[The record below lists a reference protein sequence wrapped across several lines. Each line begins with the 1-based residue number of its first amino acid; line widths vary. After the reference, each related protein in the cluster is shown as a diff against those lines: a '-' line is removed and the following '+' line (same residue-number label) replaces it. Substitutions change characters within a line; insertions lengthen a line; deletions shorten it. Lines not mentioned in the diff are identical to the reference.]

1 VSLAL
6 STLIYEWRRYLAAVI
21 ALAFS
26 GLLILAEVGM
36 FVGIGKSYTA
46 TIDRS
51 PADVMVM
58 APKSE
63 SLMNGG
69 NGLPRRFM
77 PLMYMHPE
85 VVSVADLDG
94 DGALFQTIST
104 DPKVKKKREYVQI
117 MAVDLQPGS
126 VTLPRDYG
134 PDAVAA
140 LSEPF
145 AIAVDE
151 TTLPRLGV
159 KVGDKAILNGKV
171 IHVRYVLHG
180 YANVSQPMVAMS
192 RDTLRM
198 LGLAST
204 GERVGPLMIK
214 IRDPNRAVIVR
225 DQLNAVS
232 KGQYRAWTRQELA
245 KANDK
250 ALMKEQIIGLMMNF
264 TIALGFLIGTGIT
277 WQTLRGAILS
287 NIKEF
292 ASLRALGVSMG
303 SLRRIVIEL
312 SFWVGVTGLVTTAF
326 LVCGVRKLG
335 ELAGVPMAF
344 PVEYLV
350 MAVVMLMLIS
360 IGSGFLSLGVL
371 KKSQPADLLR

>member
-1 VSLAL
+1 MSLAL
-6 STLIYEWRRYLAAVI
+6 ATLLYEWRRYLAAVI

-36 FVGIGKSYTA
+36 FVGLGKSYTA

-58 APKSE
+58 APKAE

-69 NGLPRRFM
+69 NSLPRRFM

-94 DGALFQTIST
+94 DGALFQSMPGP
-104 DPKVKKKREYVQI
+104 DGKKKREYVQI

-134 PDAVAA
+134 PDAVTA

-145 AIAVDE
+145 SIAADE
-151 TTLPRLGV
+151 TSLGRLGV
-159 KVGDKAILNGKV
+159 KVGDRAIMNGKV
-171 IHVRYVLHG
+171 VRLRYVLHG

-204 GERVGPLMIK
+204 GEQVGPMMIK
-214 IRDPNRAVIVR
+214 IRDPARAEIVR
-225 DQLNAVS
+225 DQLNAAG
-232 KGQYRAWTRQELA
+232 KGQYRAWTRTELA
-245 KANDK
+245 QANER
-250 ALMKEQIIGLMMNF
+250 ALMKEQIIGIMMNF
-264 TIALGFLIGTGIT
+264 TIGLGFLIGTGIT

-312 SFWVGVTGLVTTAF
+312 AFWVGVTGLVATAA
-326 LVCGVRKLG
+326 LVWGVSKLG
-335 ELAGVPMAF
+335 TLAGVPMAF
-344 PVEYLV
+344 PFDYLA
-350 MAVVMLMLIS
+350 MVVIMLMLIS
-360 IGSGFLSLGVL
+360 LGSGFLSLGVL

>member
-6 STLIYEWRRYLAAVI
+6 ATLIYEWRRYLAAVI

-58 APKSE
+58 APKAE

-69 NGLPRRFM
+69 NGLPRRLM
-77 PLMYMHPE
+77 PQMYMHPE

-94 DGALFQTIST
+94 DGALFQTLSGET
-104 DPKVKKKREYVQI
+104 GAKKKREWVQI

-145 AIAVDE
+145 AVAVDE

-159 KVGDKAILNGKV
+159 KLGDKAILNGKL
-171 IHVRYVLHG
+171 IRVRYVLHG
-180 YANVSQPMVAMS
+180 YANVSQPMIAMS

-198 LGLAST
+198 LGMASR
-204 GERVGPLMIK
+204 GEQIGPMMIK
-214 IRDPNRAVIVR
+214 IQDPARAAIVR
-225 DQLNAVS
+225 DQLNAS
-232 KGQYRAWTRQELA
+232 SNGQYRAWTRAELA

-312 SFWVGVTGLVTTAF
+312 SFWVGVTGLVTTAA
-326 LVCGVRKLG
+326 LVWGVSKLG
-335 ELAGVPMAF
+335 AMAGVPMAF
-344 PVEYLV
+344 PTEYLV
-350 MAVVMLMLIS
+350 MAVVMLMLIAV
-360 IGSGFLSLGVL
+360 GSGFLSLGVL

>member
-1 VSLAL
+1 MSLAL

-36 FVGIGKSYTA
+36 FVGMGKSFTA

-159 KVGDKAILNGKV
+159 KVGDKAILNGKI

-180 YANVSQPMVAMS
+180 YANVNQPMVAMS
-192 RDTLRM
+192 RDSLRM

-214 IRDPNRAVIVR
+214 IRDPNRALIVR

-245 KANDK
+245 KANDR
-250 ALMKEQIIGLMMNF
+250 ALMKEQIIGVMMNF
-264 TIALGFLIGTGIT
+264 TIALGFMIGTGIT

-312 SFWVGVTGLVTTAF
+312 AFWVGVTGLVTTAF
-326 LVCGVRKLG
+326 LVWGVSKLG
-335 ELAGVPMAF
+335 AMAGVPMSF
-344 PVEYLV
+344 PPEYLA